1 VIPADASRTIADV
14 LALRPEA
21 FLTAL
26 ELGRP
31 GLRLGMTVVFLA
43 GLSTAV
49 GQSVILFA
57 HRVSPRR
64 FAASLLVQA
73 LLFVAGFTA
82 WAVATWLVAGA
93 VFDRPRSV
101 DLALTTIGLAY
112 APQLFA
118 FFVLTPYF
126 GAPIG
131 TVLSVWTLLAT
142 VLATA
147 VAFDLGIVEAALCAG
162 LGWLLSQLL
171 QRTIGLPITR
181 IGRAVRRAVAG
192 VDVRAKPL
200 P

>member
-1 VIPADASRTIADV
+1 VIPDAARFIADT

-21 FLTAL
+21 FRSAL
-26 ELGRP
+26 ELGP
-31 GLRLGMTVVFLA
+31 AGVRLGLLVVFLA

-73 LLFVAGFTA
+73 VLFVLGFTT
-82 WAVATWLVAGA
+82 WVVATWVVAGT
-93 VFDRPRSV
+93 VFGRPAPV
-101 DLALTTIGLAY
+101 AIALTAIGLAY

-126 GAPIG
+126 GTPIG

-147 VAFDLGIVEAALCAG
+147 TVFGFGPFEAAACAG

-171 QRTIGLPITR
+171 QRTVGRPVIL
-181 IGRAVRRAVAG
+181 IGRLVRRAVAG
-192 VDVRAKPL
+192 VDVRARPT